1 MQTYFFIDAGKRFVK
16 ISFSDIIYIE
26 ACRNYARL
34 VTTKGSHMALLTM
47 RQLETIL
54 PIDNFCRIHRSYIVS
69 IDCIQSFVSDKVY
82 IQDKVL
88 PIGISY
94 AKALQQKI
102 VIVINDYYRD
112 KNMEPEMGIEFNSAN

>member
-1 MQTYFFIDAGKRFVK
+1 MPTYFFIDAGKRFVK
-16 ISFSDIIYIE
+16 ISFSEIIYIE
-26 ACRNYARL
+26 ACRNYARF

-47 RQLETIL
+47 RQLEKIL
-54 PIDNFCRIHRSYIVS
+54 PTDNFCRIHRSYIVS

-102 VIVINDYYRD
+102 VVVVNDYYRD
-112 KNMEPEMGIEFNSAN
+112 KNIVPVIGIEYDNPN